1 MSINHKEP
9 VMSTY
14 SDSSIGK
21 SKGVSLVFVLSAL
34 AIISILVGLVL
45 YYLPISQALQV
56 NSYQSANCTILAK
69 KLETV
74 TTNGGDD
81 AYNPNF
87 TFSVPSTDGKTYIA
101 HGYGLVDSSSGNQ
114 AAEQAILDSY
124 KVNSSYPCW
133 YASNDPTHAVLTRAL
148 DIMAFAP
155 GTVFLVGGLILLF
168 IAFASR
174 PNPDA
179 IQSQGER

>member
-1 MSINHKEP
+1 MSIDHKEP
-9 VMSTY
+9 GMSTA
-14 SDSSIGK
+14 SDGTIGK
-21 SKGVSLVFVLSAL
+21 SRGVSLVFVLSSL

-45 YYLPISQALQV
+45 YYWPISQALQV
-56 NSYQSANCTILAK
+56 NSYQSAHCIILAK

-87 TFSVPSTDGKTYIA
+87 TFSVPESDGKTYIA
-101 HGYGLVDSSSGNQ
+101 HGYGLVASSSGDQ
-114 AAEQAILDSY
+114 QAEQAILDSY

-155 GTVFLVGGLILLF
+155 GTIFLAGGLILLF
-168 IAFASR
+168 IAFACR
-174 PNPDA
+174 PNPDTM
-179 IQSQGER
+179 QS